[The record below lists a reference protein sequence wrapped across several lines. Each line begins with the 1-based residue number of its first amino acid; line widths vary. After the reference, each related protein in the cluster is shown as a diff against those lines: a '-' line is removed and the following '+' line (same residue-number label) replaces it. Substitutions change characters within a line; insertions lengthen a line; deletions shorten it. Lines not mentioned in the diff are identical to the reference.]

1 MARGGFRIGAG
12 RKELSGN
19 YGEKTKPVRLP
30 ISMIEP
36 VQNLLKQGRPLE
48 NERIPFYESR
58 VSAGSPLPA
67 EDQHNKVNLH
77 QHLVKNPDQTFVVT
91 ATGDSMIG
99 AGINHQDLLVVDRS
113 ITPKTGD
120 IIVAAVDGDV
130 TVKRFRPH
138 AEGVM
143 LMPDNPE
150 FEPIKITS
158 ERDFHIWGVV
168 TSIIHGIR

>member
-12 RKELSGN
+12 RKELSGC

-30 ISMIEP
+30 ISMIET
-36 VQNLLKQGRPLE
+36 VQNLLKQGRFLE
-48 NERIPFYESR
+48 TEGVPFYESS

-67 EDQHNKVNLH
+67 EDQHHKVNLH
-77 QHLVKNPDQTFVVT
+77 HHLVKNPEQTFVVT

-99 AGINHQDLLVVDRS
+99 AGINHQDLLIVDRS
-113 ITPKTGD
+113 ITPKASD

-130 TVKRFRPH
+130 TVKRFQPH
-138 AEGVM
+138 AEGIT
-143 LMPDNPE
+143 LIPENPD
-150 FEPIKITS
+150 FEPINITA